1 MSTQTP
7 KPHWNPASEPP
18 DDDVLVLLR
27 LDSDEYP
34 VWPGY
39 HEAGRWVDAQGPYF
53 DHQVLGW
60 MHLEDA
66 AKKLDL

>member
-1 MSTQTP
+1 MKP
-7 KPHWNPASEPP
+7 KPNWNPASEPP

-27 LDSDEYP
+27 LDSEAYP
-34 VWPGY
+34 IWTGW
-39 HEAGRWVDAQGPYF
+39 HAAGQWREVLGGKTDAK
-53 DHQVLGW
+53 VLGW